1 MFRFFP
7 VQLRGELLR
16 FLFSGL
22 VTLTICLTSM
32 WLFVGVAGINEMIS
46 VNLSAGVGYI
56 CSYLIN
62 KNVVFRKKDRR
73 HLVYGSR
80 FVFLQAVLLLVN
92 NAVFYAGLHWGG
104 WHYLVVSCVNAVLM
118 SGLNFILLKLMVF
131 I

>member
-1 MFRFFP
+1 MKRFMS
-7 VQLRGELLR
+7 VQLRGEMLR

-22 VTLTICLTSM
+22 MTLVICLTSM

-46 VNLSAGVGYI
+46 VNLSAAVGYV
-56 CSYLIN
+56 CSYILN
-62 KNVVFRKKDRR
+62 KNVVFRKTDRR

-80 FVFLQAVLLLVN
+80 FIFLQAVLLIIN
-92 NAVFYAGLHWGG
+92 NAVFYAGLHWAG

-118 SGLNFILLKLMVF
+118 SGFNFVLLKLMVF